1 MISSLRPSDQLF
13 LNNLN
18 RVSER
23 MNRAQ
28 RQLST
33 GVRMARVS
41 DDPDQVSTLLNARAS
56 LAGAQQIQSNLGR
69 VSAEVDAG
77 EQALQSSVQLFER
90 ARTLA
95 AQGVTG
101 TQTASGRAVTA
112 QEIGSIMEQLA
123 GLAGTQVEG
132 RYVFSGDADH
142 QVPYTI
148 DLSLPTPVSSYL
160 GANSSRLVQHPNGT
174 TFQVAQTA
182 QEIFD
187 SSTPG
192 ANVFASLSALRDALN
207 ANDEAAIRAAMDGMT
222 TVSDHLNSAL
232 ASHGSFQNKISSA
245 KEFGQTLELQLKT
258 QIGGLEDAD
267 ATEAIL
273 QLNQGQIQ
281 QQAALTSRAQLP
293 RTTLFDFLG

>member
-1 MISSLRPSDQLF
+1 MITSLNATDQQF

-18 RVSER
+18 RVAER

-33 GVRMARVS
+33 GVKMARVS
-41 DDPDQVSTLLNARAS
+41 DDPDQVSTLLNTRAS
-56 LAGAQQIQSNLGR
+56 LSAALQIHSNLGR

-77 EQALQSSVQLFER
+77 EQSLQSAVQLFER

-101 TQTASGRAVTA
+101 TQTASGRAVSG
-112 QEIGSIMEQLA
+112 QEIGAILEQLG

-132 RYVFSGDADH
+132 RYIFSGDTDR

-148 DLSLPTPVSSYL
+148 DLNLPTPVSAYL
-160 GANSSRLVQHPNGT
+160 GAASTRLVQHPNGT
-174 TFQVAQTA
+174 TFQVAHTA

-192 ANVFASLSALRDALN
+192 ANVFANLSALRDGLLT
-207 ANDEAAIRAAMDGMT
+207 NDEAAIRTALDGMT
-222 TVSDHLNSAL
+222 TVGDHLNSEL
-232 ASHGSFQNKISSA
+232 ASYGSFQNSVHNA
-245 KEFGQTLELQLKT
+245 LDFGQNLELQLRT

-273 QLNQGQIQ
+273 ELNQGQVQ
-281 QQAALTSRAQLP
+281 QQAALTSRAQMP
-293 RTTLFDFLG
+293 RRTLFDFLG

>member
-1 MISSLRPSDQLF
+1 MISSLKPSDQIF
-13 LNNLN
+13 LNSLN

-41 DDPDQVSTLLNARAS
+41 DDPDEVSTLLNARAS
-56 LAGAQQIQSNLGR
+56 LSGAQQIQSNLGR

-77 EQALQSSVQLFER
+77 EQALQNAVQLFER

-112 QEIGSIMEQLA
+112 QEIGGIMEQLA

-132 RYVFSGDADH
+132 RYIFSGDADH

-148 DLSLPTPVSSYL
+148 DLSLATPLSSYL
-160 GANSSRLVQHPNGT
+160 GAVSTRSVQHPNGS

-187 SSTPG
+187 STAPQS
-192 ANVFASLSALRDALN
+192 NVFASLSSLRDALV
-207 ANDEAAIRAAMDGMT
+207 ANDESAIRSAMDNMT
-222 TVSDHLNSAL
+222 PAGEHLNSVL
-232 ASHGSFQNKISSA
+232 ANYGSYQNKLASA
-245 KEFGQTLELQLKT
+245 KEFGQSLELQLKT
-258 QIGGLEDAD
+258 QIGNLEDAD

-273 QLNQGQIQ
+273 QLNQGQTQ

>member
-1 MISSLRPSDQLF
+1 MITSLNPSDQQF

-18 RVSER
+18 RVAER
-23 MNRAQ
+23 MSRAQ

-33 GVRMARVS
+33 GVKMARVS

-56 LAGAQQIQSNLGR
+56 LSTALQIHSNLGR

-77 EQALQSSVQLFER
+77 EQALQNAVQLFER

-101 TQTASGRAVTA
+101 TQTASGRAVTG
-112 QEIGSIMEQLA
+112 QEIGAIMGQMA

-132 RYVFSGDADH
+132 RYIFSGDTDR

-148 DLSLPTPVSSYL
+148 DLDLPVPVSAYL
-160 GANSSRLVQHPNGT
+160 GAGSTRLVQHPNGT
-174 TFQVAQTA
+174 TFQVARTA
-182 QEIFD
+182 QDIFD

-192 ANVFASLSALRDALN
+192 ANVFATLTALRDGLIT
-207 ANDEAAIRAAMDGMT
+207 NDEDAIRAALDGMT
-222 TVSDHLNSAL
+222 TVGDHLNSQL
-232 ASHGSFQNKISSA
+232 ASYGTFQNSIRNA
-245 KEFGQTLELQLKT
+245 LEFGQNLQFQLRT

-273 QLNQGQIQ
+273 ELNQGQVQ
-281 QQAALTSRAQLP
+281 QQAALTSRAQMP
-293 RTTLFDFLG
+293 RTSLFDFLG

>member
-1 MISSLRPSDQLF
+1 MISSLKPSDQLF

-18 RVSER
+18 RISDR
-23 MNRAQ
+23 MTRAQ
-28 RQLST
+28 RELST

-56 LAGAQQIQSNLGR
+56 LAGTQQIQSNLGR

-77 EQALQSSVQLFER
+77 EQALQTSVQLFER

-112 QEIGSIMEQLA
+112 QEIGSIMEQLT
-123 GLAGTQVEG
+123 GLAETQVEG
-132 RYVFSGDADH
+132 RYIFAGDSDH
-142 QVPYTI
+142 QVPYTL
-148 DLSLPTPVSSYL
+148 DLSLATPVSAYL
-160 GANSSRLVQHPNGT
+160 GSASTRLVQHPNGT

-192 ANVFASLSALRDALN
+192 DNVFASLSGLRDALN
-207 ANDEAAIRAAMDGMT
+207 NNDEAAIRTAFDGMT
-222 TVSDHLNSAL
+222 TVGDHLNSAL
-232 ASHGSFQNKISSA
+232 ASYGSYQNKLGAA
-245 KEFGQTLELQLKT
+245 KDFAQSLELQLKT

-267 ATEAIL
+267 STEAIL
-273 QLNQGQIQ
+273 QLNQGQTQ
-281 QQAALTSRAQLP
+281 QQAALTSRAQMP

>member
-1 MISSLRPSDQLF
+1 
-13 LNNLN
+13 
-18 RVSER
+18 

-33 GVRMARVS
+33 GVKMARVS

-56 LAGAQQIQSNLGR
+56 LSAAQQTRSNLGR

-77 EQALQSSVQLFER
+77 EQALLSAVELFER

-101 TQTASGRAVTA
+101 TQTASTRAEIG
-112 QEIGSIMEQLA
+112 QEIGAILDQLG

-132 RYVFSGDADH
+132 RYIFSGDTDR
-142 QVPYTI
+142 QVPYTV
-148 DLSLPTPVSSYL
+148 DLSLLTPVSAYL
-160 GANSSRLVQHPNGT
+160 GTVSTRLVQHPNGT
-174 TFQVAQTA
+174 TFQVAHTA

-187 SSTPG
+187 STTPG
-192 ANVFASLSALRDALN
+192 ANVFAALTALRDGLL
-207 ANDEAAIRAAMDGMT
+207 ANDEDAIRLALDGLT
-222 TVSDHLNSAL
+222 TAGDHLNSEL
-232 ASHGSFQNKISSA
+232 ASYGSFQNNLRNA
-245 KEFGQTLELQLKT
+245 LEFGQNLELQLRT

-267 ATEAIL
+267 ATESIL
-273 QLNQGQIQ
+273 EMNQAQIQ
-281 QQAALTSRAQLP
+281 QQAALTSRAQMP

>member
-1 MISSLRPSDQLF
+1 MITSLNASDQQF

-18 RVSER
+18 RVAER

-41 DDPDQVSTLLNARAS
+41 DDPDQVSTLLSTRAS
-56 LAGAQQIQSNLGR
+56 LSSALQIHSNLGR
-69 VSAEVDAG
+69 VSAEVDAA
-77 EQALQSSVQLFER
+77 EQSLQSAVQLFER

-101 TQTASGRAVTA
+101 TQTASGRAVTG
-112 QEIGSIMEQLA
+112 QEIGAIMEHLA
-123 GLAGTQVEG
+123 GLASTQVEG
-132 RYVFSGDADH
+132 RYIFSGDTDR

-148 DLSLPTPVSSYL
+148 DLNLPIPVSAYL
-160 GANSSRLVQHPNGT
+160 GAVSTRLVQHPNGT
-174 TFQVAQTA
+174 TFQVAHTA
-182 QEIFD
+182 QDIFD

-192 ANVFASLSALRDALN
+192 ANVFANLTALRDGLIT
-207 ANDEAAIRAAMDGMT
+207 NDEAAIRTALDGMT
-222 TVSDHLNSAL
+222 TVGDHLNSEL
-232 ASHGSFQNKISSA
+232 ASYGSFQNSLRNA
-245 KEFGQTLELQLKT
+245 LDFGQNLQLQLRT

-273 QLNQGQIQ
+273 ELNQGQVQ
-281 QQAALTSRAQLP
+281 QQAALTSRAQMP

>member
-1 MISSLRPSDQLF
+1 MISSLKPSDQLF
-13 LNNLN
+13 LNSLN
-18 RVSER
+18 RVADR
-23 MNRAQ
+23 MNQAQ

-33 GVRMARVS
+33 GIRMARVS
-41 DDPDQVSTLLNARAS
+41 DNPDEVSTLLNARAS
-56 LAGAQQIQSNLGR
+56 LAGAEQIQSNLGR

-77 EQALQSSVQLFER
+77 EQALQSAVQLFER

-101 TQTASGRAVTA
+101 TQTAAGRAVTA
-112 QEIGSIMEQLA
+112 QEVGGILEQLT

-132 RYVFSGDADH
+132 RYIFSGDADH

-148 DLSLPTPVSSYL
+148 DLTLPTPVSAYL
-160 GANSSRLVQHPNGT
+160 GTASTRLVQHPNGT

-187 SSTPG
+187 STAPET
-192 ANVFASLSALRDALN
+192 NVFAALSALRDALL
-207 ANDEAAIRAAMDGMT
+207 ANDESAISTVLDGLT
-222 TVSDHLNSAL
+222 AVGDHLNSAL
-232 ASHGSFQNKISSA
+232 ASYGSYQNKLQQA
-245 KEFGQTLELQLKT
+245 QDFGQSLQLQLKT
-258 QIGGLEDAD
+258 QISGLEDAD

-273 QLNQGQIQ
+273 LLNQGQIQ

-293 RTTLFDFLG
+293 RTTLFDFLK

>member
-1 MISSLRPSDQLF
+1 
-13 LNNLN
+13 
-18 RVSER
+18 
-23 MNRAQ
+23 
-28 RQLST
+28 
-33 GVRMARVS
+33 MARVS

-56 LAGAQQIQSNLGR
+56 LSAALQIQSNLGR

-77 EQALQSSVQLFER
+77 EQSLQSAVQLFER

-101 TQTASGRAVTA
+101 TQTASARAVTA
-112 QEIGSIMEQLA
+112 QEIGGILEQIG

-132 RYVFSGDADH
+132 RYIFSGDTDR

-148 DLSLPTPVSSYL
+148 DLNLPTPVSAYL
-160 GANSSRLVQHPNGT
+160 GATSSRLVQHPNGT
-174 TFQVAQTA
+174 TFPVSRTA

-187 SSTPG
+187 SSLPG
-192 ANVFASLSALRDALN
+192 ANVFSALTALRDGLL
-207 ANDEAAIRAAMDGMT
+207 ANDEGAIRAALDGLS
-222 TVSDHLNSAL
+222 TVGDHLNTEL
-232 ASHGSFQNKISSA
+232 AAYGSYQNKIRA
-245 KEFGQTLELQLKT
+245 ANEFGQNLQLQLRT
-258 QIGGLEDAD
+258 QIGGLEDVD